1 MTSRQVSGRSLGD
14 LPGIF
19 LQTPLRELGRVTD
32 RQARGWKGSGDPE
45 VLSYTPG
52 SGR

>member
-19 LQTPLRELGRVTD
+19 LQTPLRELGRVSD
-32 RQARGWKGSGDPE
+32 RQARGWKGCGDPE
-45 VLSYTPG
+45 VLSYTSG